1 MRGAP
6 PSDPAL
12 YAQMVK
18 EGTMKNTSAHRREP
32 PKGSGW
38 VYLTGL
44 FAIFVALAAS
54 LLFGNGELADS
65 LRLVDPNLAG

>member
-1 MRGAP
+1 
-6 PSDPAL
+6 
-12 YAQMVK
+12 MVK
-18 EGTMKNTSAHRREP
+18 EDTMKKASAHRPVP

-38 VYLTGL
+38 AYLTGL